1 VADAVQSATRA
12 PARRGQVRPSATAE
26 ITCAQRAAETLL
38 PDDRRLL
45 DDPYA
50 RHFLRTRAMRVR
62 CATPTAARL
71 TLSVFDRRY
80 PGFMAVVLLR
90 QRWYEEVLASALAD
104 GIDQVVLLGA
114 GYDTTS
120 LRLDLGGA
128 RLFEV
133 DAAPTQD
140 AKRSAMTRLGLR
152 PAADVTYVAC
162 DFERDDLPAA
172 LAAAGFDAT
181 APSLVVWYGVSF
193 FLSEQAVRQT
203 VEDVARTSA
212 PGSRFLWDYL
222 DADVVSG
229 TTPFV
234 GARRARA
241 AVARRGEPYTF
252 GLAAGEERALL
263 EPAGFDVRDHV
274 RIRDLAQ
281 RYGGRDGIWCSD
293 DDFVGILTAERR
305 P

>member
-1 VADAVQSATRA
+1 MPDAVQSATRV
-12 PARRGQVRPSATAE
+12 PVRRGQVRPSATAE
-26 ITCAQRAAETLL
+26 ITCAQRAAETLMPPGL
-38 PDDRRLL
+38 RLV

-50 RHFLRTRAMRVR
+50 RHFLRSRSMRLR
-62 CATPTAARL
+62 CATEATARL

-80 PGFMAVVLLR
+80 PGFMAIVLLR
-90 QRWYEEVLASALAD
+90 NRWYEEVLAQALAD
-104 GIDQVVLLGA
+104 GIEQVVLLGA

-120 LRLDLGGA
+120 LRLDLGRA

-140 AKRSAMTRLGLR
+140 AKRFAIDRKGLH
-152 PAADVTYVAC
+152 PATDVTYVPC
-162 DFERDDLPAA
+162 DFERDDLPAE
-172 LAAAGFDAT
+172 LVAAGFDPS

-193 FLSEQAVRQT
+193 FLSAEAVRQT
-203 VEDVARTSA
+203 VADVARISA
-212 PGSRFLWDYL
+212 PGSRFLWDYM
-222 DADVVSG
+222 DADVVAG

-241 AVARRGEPYTF
+241 AVARRGEPYLF
-252 GLAAGEERALL
+252 GLAEGDAQALL
-263 EPAGFDVRDHV
+263 EPLGFGVRDHV
-274 RIRDLAQ
+274 RIRELAR
-281 RYGGRDGIWCSD
+281 RYGGPEGVWCSD

>member
-1 VADAVQSATRA
+1 MADAVQSATRA

-26 ITCAQRAAETLL
+26 ITCAQRAAETLM
-38 PDDRRLL
+38 PHDRRLV
-45 DDPYA
+45 DDPWA
-50 RHFLRTRAMRVR
+50 RHFLRSRAMRLR

-80 PGFMAVVLLR
+80 PGFMAIVLLR
-90 QRWYEEVLASALAD
+90 NRWYEEVLASALAD
-104 GIDQVVLLGA
+104 GIEQVVLLGA

-120 LRLDLGGA
+120 MRLDLGGA

-140 AKRSAMTRLGLR
+140 AKRTAISRAGLH
-152 PAADVTYVAC
+152 PAAEVTYVAC

-172 LAAAGFDAT
+172 LAASGFDAS

-203 VEDVARTSA
+203 VQDVARISA
-212 PGSRFLWDYL
+212 PGSRFLWDYM
-222 DADVVSG
+222 DADVITG
-229 TTPFV
+229 TTPFP
-234 GARRARA
+234 GALRARA

-252 GLAAGEERALL
+252 GLAAGDERGLL
-263 EPAGFDVRDHV
+263 EPAGFVVRDHV
-274 RIRDLAQ
+274 RIGGLAQ